1 MKLNLP
7 NMTTFWAAVLIAA
20 VGVIVYA
27 IHLFAKTIQYLG
39 LVGFL
44 LVVVAFI
51 LLCLGLLKK
60 GL

>member
-1 MKLNLP
+1 MKLNIP
-7 NMTTFWAAVLIAA
+7 KITTFWAAVLIAA

-51 LLCLGLLKK
+51 LLCLGLVEK

>member
-1 MKLNLP
+1 MKLNIP

-27 IHLFAKTIQYLG
+27 IHLFAKTILYLG

-51 LLCLGLLKK
+51 LLCLGLVEK